1 MISKAIFQVFHKSQ
15 IRPIMKKVILSL
27 AMFILFIFML
37 TAQEEDGPV
46 LTWEIP
52 SYDYG
57 TVYTD
62 DLPETKL
69 AIVFENTGN
78 QPLVLTNV
86 RACCGTRV
94 THWPKE
100 PVMPGVKDT
109 IKIEFNLVPRPHR
122 IRRSVVASSNCT
134 ESNNKVFRITGEVV
148 QREENP

>member
-1 MISKAIFQVFHKSQ
+1 MKKAI
-15 IRPIMKKVILSL
+15 LSSAL
-27 AMFILFIFML
+27 VMIFSFL
-37 TAQEEDGPV
+37 LIAEEEGGPV
-46 LTWEIP
+46 LTFEIP
-52 SYDYG
+52 AHDYG

-69 AIVFENTGN
+69 AIVFENTGGE
-78 QPLVLTNV
+78 PLVLTSV

-94 THWPKE
+94 TNWPKE
-100 PVMPGVKDT
+100 PVMPGLTDT
-109 IKIEFNLVPRPHR
+109 INIEFRLAPRPHR